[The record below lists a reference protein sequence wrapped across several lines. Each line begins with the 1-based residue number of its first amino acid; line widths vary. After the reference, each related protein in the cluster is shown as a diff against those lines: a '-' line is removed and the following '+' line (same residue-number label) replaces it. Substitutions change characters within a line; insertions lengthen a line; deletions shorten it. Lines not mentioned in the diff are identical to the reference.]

1 MKRIRTGSRADIDA
15 FVALESLAIVGV
27 SASGRGFGNNA
38 LRELYDNGV
47 RVFPVHRTAEAVQ
60 GIPCCDRLAML
71 PEPVGGV
78 LLVTPPAQTELLV
91 REAIDAGIRRVW
103 MQQGAES
110 PTAIALCADH
120 GISCVAGHCILMFQ
134 RRGPG
139 IHRFHRG
146 VREFFGTLPV

>member
-1 MKRIRTGSRADIDA
+1 MKRIRLGSRADIDT
-15 FVALESLAIVGV
+15 FVGLESLAIVGV

-60 GIPCCDRLAML
+60 GIPCCDSLATL

-78 LLVTPPAQTELLV
+78 LLVTPPAETEALV
-91 REAIDAGIRRVW
+91 REAAAAGIRRVW

-110 PTAIALCADH
+110 ATAIALCAEH
-120 GISCVAGHCILMFQ
+120 GITAVAGHCILMFQ
-134 RRGPG
+134 GKGPG

-146 VREFFGTLPV
+146 VRQFFGTLPL